1 MAEPARAPTRP
12 SSSPPSANPARTA
25 RKPAS
30 PPPVTMSL
38 PVASAGAP
46 LAGQVAGPI
55 SASLG
60 VDVSPIRLHS
70 DSTSAT
76 ASSALGARAFTVGN
90 HIFLGARERATDLP
104 LIAHE
109 VAHVV
114 QQQHAPRVQLWGL
127 AGSDGFEREAH
138 GAAAAVAARRPFS
151 VIERTPPRV
160 QRLGISDALDYF
172 ADKANLIPGFRMF
185 TIILGV
191 NPINMSR
198 VERSAANILRAVIE
212 FLPGGA
218 LITQALDK
226 YGVFEKV
233 GAWVEQQINT
243 LGLTWSAIKAAINEF
258 LDSLGWRDI
267 FHLGDVWDRAK
278 RIFTVPI
285 QRIKDFGVRLVE
297 GIIKFVKD
305 AILMPLARLA
315 EGTRGWDLLTAV
327 LGKNPITGEPVPR
340 NADTLIGGFL
350 KLIGQQ
356 EIWDNIKRAGALGRA
371 WAWFQSAMK
380 SLLGFVTQI
389 PTLVITAFRS
399 LELTDIIVLP
409 RAFAK
414 VAAVFGNF
422 IGNFISWAGNAMW
435 SLLEIIFD
443 VVSPTALGYIKRT
456 GGALRSILR
465 NPLPFMGNLVRAA
478 KQGFLNFAANF
489 LEHLRSGLIEWL
501 TGSLPGVYIP
511 KAFTLGEIVKFVFSV
526 LGISWQNVRAKL
538 VRLIPEPVVRVLE
551 TTFDIVVRLVTEGP
565 AAAWEQI
572 KESLSGFTDM
582 VIGGITDFVV
592 DTVVTKAIPQLISL
606 FIPGA
611 GFITA
616 IIKIYDTVM
625 VFVQKISRIIQVV
638 TAFIDS
644 IVRIAAGDI
653 AAAANK
659 VESVLAGLLSLAIN
673 FLAGFAGLGRVADK
687 VMGVLRRVQAIVDK
701 ALDKLVDWIVATA
714 RRLGRLVAG
723 RRDAGPNAA
732 REPAS
737 PSNRLGRGIAAVQ
750 QLMHAPGANAEVVTA
765 QLPGIQRQ
773 FALASLM
780 LVRDR
785 RGRYHPEATVNPS
798 LRGSP
803 GTLFTPAE
811 LAEIANVGRR
821 WAAQIKSKGEKA
833 IYQAD
838 RVAYLTGARPRVSV
852 GELVEAAGIQE
863 VAAYAPSLVVIRNPA
878 LQLVDASGA
887 NIGGRQ
893 AELDFLVL
901 GTATGVDV
909 VSAKFKPRQ
918 FRPAVDR
925 RLLNHYLAMP
935 LDAAG
940 MIAYANTHFGINR
953 AYANIASAKVVY
965 AGGSQPLAGFRAANL
980 SKVVVASVNVVP
992 LTPGPSSPT
1001 GIQMVATETDLISEV
1016 VKVIDANI

>member
-1 MAEPARAPTRP
+1 
-12 SSSPPSANPARTA
+12 
-25 RKPAS
+25 
-30 PPPVTMSL
+30 MSL

-70 DSTSAT
+70 DATSAT

-127 AGSDGFEREAH
+127 AHSDGFEREAH
-138 GAAAAVAARRPFS
+138 GAAAAVATRRPFS

-212 FLPGGA
+212 FLPGGG

-233 GAWVEQQINT
+233 GAWVQQQINT
-243 LGLTWSAIKAAINEF
+243 LGLTWSAIKAALNEF
-258 LDSLGWRDI
+258 LNSLGWRDI

-285 QRIKDFGVRLVE
+285 QRIKDFGVTLVE

-356 EIWDNIKRAGALGRA
+356 EIWENIKRSGALGRA

-435 SLLEIIFD
+435 NLLEIIFD

-456 GGALRSILR
+456 GAALRSILR

-478 KQGFLNFAANF
+478 KQGFLNFAGNF
-489 LEHLRSGLIEWL
+489 LEHLKTGLFDWL

-511 KAFTLGEIVKFVFSV
+511 KAFALGEIVKFVFSV
-526 LGISWQNVRAKL
+526 LGLSWQNIRQKL
-538 VRLIPEPVVRVLE
+538 LKVIPEPVVKALE
-551 TTFDIVVRLVTEGP
+551 TGFDIVVTLVKDGP
-565 AAAWEQI
+565 AAAWDKI
-572 KESLSGFTDM
+572 KSELSTLQDTI
-582 VIGGITDFVV
+582 IGGIIDFVV
-592 DTVVTKAIPQLISL
+592 DTVVKKAIPQLISL

-659 VESVLAGLLSLAIN
+659 VESVLANLLSLAIN
-673 FLAGFAGLGRVADK
+673 FLAGFAGLGKVADK
-687 VMGVLRRVQAIVDK
+687 IMGVVKKVWATIDK
-701 ALDKLVDWIVATA
+701 ALDKLVEWIVKTA
-714 RRLGRLVAG
+714 RSLFSKVFGKADKGVTPTQMTSEQKLTAAIEEGSRLAAAPDATPESVRAALPAIRAKHGLTVLTLVIDSEGDEELEAHIHAEINPTRNAPHRKIPKSARTTKIGDIDIPREEMRWLKATKVTIAKKWRAAAMAAGQSTRSVLASGKLVGRKYGRRHIVSFADMRDHFAKAFRKDMTVAQAVAILARFGIEANYTKRSVRSKIMTLVRRAYNWPQNLRIGLQQENASLGR
-723 RRDAGPNAA
+723 
-732 REPAS
+732 E
-737 PSNRLGRGIAAVQ
+737 
-750 QLMHAPGANAEVVTA
+750 
-765 QLPGIQRQ
+765 
-773 FALASLM
+773 
-780 LVRDR
+780 
-785 RGRYHPEATVNPS
+785 
-798 LRGSP
+798 
-803 GTLFTPAE
+803 
-811 LAEIANVGRR
+811 
-821 WAAQIKSKGEKA
+821 
-833 IYQAD
+833 
-838 RVAYLTGARPRVSV
+838 
-852 GELVEAAGIQE
+852 
-863 VAAYAPSLVVIRNPA
+863 
-878 LQLVDASGA
+878 
-887 NIGGRQ
+887 
-893 AELDFLVL
+893 
-901 GTATGVDV
+901 VDV
-909 VSAKFKPRQ
+909 
-918 FRPAVDR
+918 
-925 RLLNHYLAMP
+925 AM
-935 LDAAG
+935 LER
-940 MIAYANTHFGINR
+940 H
-953 AYANIASAKVVY
+953 
-965 AGGSQPLAGFRAANL
+965 GGSVQKMIDDHVRVFLLEFAIPGVPFGVTQQQA
-980 SKVVVASVNVVP
+980 VVEWEV
-992 LTPGPSSPT
+992 
-1001 GIQMVATETDLISEV
+1001 TEE
-1016 VKVIDANI
+1016 